1 MEEMSLGSD
10 VSMATGNTNTPLKY
24 RIREFLLPDSSSLDN
39 SDEFPSQTPTWTLNT
54 IYKVIQ
60 REEAVQNDNVLYW
73 T

>member
-10 VSMATGNTNTPLKY
+10 VSMATGNTNTPMKY
-24 RIREFLLPDSSSLDN
+24 RIREVLLPDSSSLDN

-60 REEAVQNDNVLYW
+60 REEQAVQNDDVYW